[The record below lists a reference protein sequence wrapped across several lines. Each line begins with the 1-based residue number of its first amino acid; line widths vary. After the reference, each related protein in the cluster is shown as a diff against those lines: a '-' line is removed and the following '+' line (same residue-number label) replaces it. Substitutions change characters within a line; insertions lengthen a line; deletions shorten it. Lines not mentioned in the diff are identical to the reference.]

1 MWKKLNL
8 TSEFYRFVLAG
19 TLAAGVNF
27 FSRIIYSEYMTF
39 RVAIIIAYI
48 TGMVA
53 AFILSKL
60 YVFQASRYHAW
71 REFLYF
77 SVINLLAVAQV
88 WIFSVGLAEYFF
100 PFVGMRFYTEEI
112 AHLIGLA
119 IPVVTSYLGH
129 KHFSFRRAY

>member
-8 TSEFYRFVLAG
+8 TSEFFRFVLAG
-19 TLAAGVNF
+19 TFAAGVNF

-39 RVAIIIAYI
+39 RIAVIVAYI

-60 YVFQASRYHAW
+60 YVFQVSRYVAW
-71 REFLYF
+71 REFIYF
-77 SVINLLAVAQV
+77 SVINLLAIVQV
-88 WIFSVGLAEYFF
+88 WIISVGLAEYFF
-100 PFVGMRFYTEEI
+100 PYVGMQLYTEEI

-129 KHFSFRRAY
+129 KHFSFRRA